1 MINVLDGRTSIYTWG
16 FWSLGSIISLKRKA
30 FLHHLKWEFWAEKN
44 QSSRRN
50 LCRNSWRQW
59 LEVRYFVSALVLLC
73 FYYNDLETQVGF
85 IKISYIWYQSRM
97 TSALIWKSFHFYAM
111 KMNWFWF
118 LLGNLLI
125 YFVENHEEI
134 SFSTF
139 LVGKM
144 LILCMHI

>member
-30 FLHHLKWEFWAEKN
+30 FLHHLKREFWAEKN

-97 TSALIWKSFHFYAM
+97 TSALIWKKVFIFMPWKWFDFGFFLKTSWYILLKIMRKYHFQH
-111 KMNWFWF
+111 F
-118 LLGNLLI
+118 
-125 YFVENHEEI
+125 
-134 SFSTF
+134 
-139 LVGKM
+139 
-144 LILCMHI
+144 